1 MNEDRGFNRFGSELL
16 DFCKQ
21 TGMRILNGRTGVDG
35 DIGKCTYVCGAG
47 RNLVDYVIASPH
59 IFSLVDTFNVD
70 DPNILSDH
78 CIVIFSLC
86 LHGNNAS
93 SDSDPGI
100 TSSLP
105 YKYVWNYE
113 YVEAFQNA
121 LDSESVRSDLRKLR
135 NDLLTENVD
144 INENVGLFQD
154 TAETICA
161 PLFKKNIS
169 SKNNNDSLVVESNQP
184 WFNED
189 CKFKRNVFYKSL
201 SVYRANK
208 QNDVCRENMVQARS
222 DYKKVLRKSR
232 YDFRKTETQKLE
244 KARYENAENYW
255 KLLKNLC
262 PSNSP
267 RKLTSQHFAD
277 YLRAINNLDSTFFK
291 HMMIFCFIMRDM

>member
-1 MNEDRGFNRFGSELL
+1 
-16 DFCKQ
+16 
-21 TGMRILNGRTGVDG
+21 MRILNGRAGVDG
-35 DIGKCTYVCGAG
+35 DIGKCAYVGGAG
-47 RNLVDYVIASPH
+47 RSLVDYVIASPH
-59 IFSLVDTFNVD
+59 IISLVDSFNVD

-78 CIVIFSLC
+78 CIVNFSLC
-86 LHGNNAS
+86 LHANNAS
-93 SDSDPGI
+93 SDSDSGI

-105 YKYVWNYE
+105 YKYVWNND

-135 NDLLTENVD
+135 NVFLTENVD
-144 INENVGLFQD
+144 IKENAGLFQD
-154 TAETICA
+154 TVKTICA
-161 PLFKKNIS
+161 PLFKKNTS
-169 SKNNNDSLVVESNQP
+169 SKNNNDFLVVEGNQP

-244 KARYENAENYW
+244 KA
-255 KLLKNLC
+255 
-262 PSNSP
+262 
-267 RKLTSQHFAD
+267 
-277 YLRAINNLDSTFFK
+277 
-291 HMMIFCFIMRDM
+291 